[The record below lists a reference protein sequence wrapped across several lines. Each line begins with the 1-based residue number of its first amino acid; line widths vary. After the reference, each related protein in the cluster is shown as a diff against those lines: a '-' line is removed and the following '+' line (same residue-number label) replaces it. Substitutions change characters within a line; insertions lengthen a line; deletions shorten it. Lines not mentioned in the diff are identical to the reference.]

1 MEISEDCQ
9 TKNFVQSIRN
19 NQRDAGPNSHNQ
31 LDLEKR
37 TSPAFKDVQNSEK
50 SDDICSICG
59 QKFRREAIICG
70 IKYSFN
76 VMCKCEQEKQ
86 DKEKKQQEML
96 DKLRRIEKLKSL
108 SLLGERYKNVT
119 FENTQT
125 GVSTSFDVAF
135 NRCKKYCEVY
145 EQVLKNGYEI
155 YLFGDKGVGKTHLT
169 ACMAN
174 YLISKCVPVLFTN
187 LFEISKSIK
196 STFNRES
203 NQTEQDLIQK
213 FSNIEILFFDDLGT
227 EIFTKSSGETW
238 LQSLLFDLINKRY
251 NNRKA
256 TIFSSNYSLNS
267 LINERSIMEKT
278 VDRISEMTN
287 GAVIKITGKS
297 LRGLSKNNNLF

>member
-9 TKNFVQSIRN
+9 TKNFVQSIRS
-19 NQRDAGPNSHNQ
+19 NS
-31 LDLEKR
+31 D
-37 TSPAFKDVQNSEK
+37 S
-50 SDDICSICG
+50 CSICG

-145 EQVLKNGYEI
+145 EQVLKNGYGI

-187 LFEISKSIK
+187 LFEISKSVK

-267 LINERSIMEKT
+267 LINERGIMEKT

-297 LRGLSKNNNLF
+297 LRVLSKNNNLF